1 VLLARRPEDGLA
13 RRDRLELALGAAD
26 TALAFEHRKDLRHR
40 RRMAD
45 DAAACREP
53 EDRSLDCVR
62 RSQRRNRDSLQKL
75 FARGESGLGVE
86 TKAFHSAARYA
97 ILAPM
102 RRVGSVVGLLLG
114 LLCTSAQAA
123 PPTSFPTHVYAPYFE
138 TWTTDS
144 LTTTAQ
150 RSSARYFTLAFLE
163 TLSKTS
169 CTLAWNGSRNDPVSN
184 GRYLTDGDVAS
195 LRALGGDV
203 IPSFGGWSA
212 DQGGTEIADS
222 CKDVETI
229 AQAYEGVITRYDVT
243 RLDMDVE
250 GRSLNRTD
258 GIDRRNKAL
267 KLVQDWAAAQRRP
280 FQVSY
285 TLPTSASGLEP
296 TGLAILQNAITN
308 GTRVDLVNIMAFDY
322 YDRVTSDMGTAA
334 VNAADGT
341 VAQLRSIGLNA
352 EIGITLMPGLDDYP
366 KKTENTTLA
375 HAQRVLDYAEANGV
389 NTVSIWAIQRD
400 NGGCPGVT
408 GSNSCSGIVQ
418 NTWDFTHMLQPF
430 TG

>member
-1 VLLARRPEDGLA
+1 MKR
-13 RRDRLELALGAAD
+13 LALVAVLAAFLATGV
-26 TALAFEHRKDLRHR
+26 TA
-40 RRMAD
+40 
-45 DAAACREP
+45 
-53 EDRSLDCVR
+53 
-62 RSQRRNRDSLQKL
+62 
-75 FARGESGLGVE
+75 
-86 TKAFHSAARYA
+86 
-97 ILAPM
+97 
-102 RRVGSVVGLLLG
+102 
-114 LLCTSAQAA
+114 AQAA
-123 PPTSFPTHVYAPYFE
+123 PAALPAHVYAPYFE

-150 RSSARYFTLAFLE
+150 QSGARYFTLAFLE

-169 CTLAWNGSRNDPVSN
+169 CTLAWDGDRADPVAN
-184 GRYLTDGDVAS
+184 GHYLSDIAS

-222 CKDVETI
+222 CKDVNAI
-229 AQAYEGVITRYDVT
+229 AAAYEDVIMRYNVT

-250 GRSLNRTD
+250 GRSLTRTD

-267 KLVQDWAAAQRRP
+267 TIVEAWAAANGRP

-285 TLPTSASGLEP
+285 TLPTSASGLES
-296 TGLAILQNAITN
+296 TGVAILQNAIAN
-308 GTRVDLVNIMAFDY
+308 NTRVDVVNIMAFDY

-334 VNAADGT
+334 VNAANGT
-341 VAQLRSIGLNA
+341 AAQLRSIGMTTT
-352 EIGITLMPGLDDYP
+352 IGITLMPGLDDYP

-375 HAQRVLDYAEANGV
+375 HAQQVVAYAKAN
-389 NTVSIWAIQRD
+389 NLSTLSIWAIQRD

-408 GSNSCSGIVQ
+408 GSNSCSGIAQ
-418 NTWDFTHMLQPF
+418 GTWDFTHVLQPF